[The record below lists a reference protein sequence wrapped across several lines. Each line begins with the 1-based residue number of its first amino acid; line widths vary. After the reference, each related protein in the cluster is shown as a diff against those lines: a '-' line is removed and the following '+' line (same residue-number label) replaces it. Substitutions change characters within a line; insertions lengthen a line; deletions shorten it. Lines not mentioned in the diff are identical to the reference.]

1 MISSYLSI
9 LHTKWLKRH
18 KQLAKFTK
26 IPENFSQ
33 MQNMQIYVAKRTRTL
48 RTNFQSNASL
58 DKWLIACVVT
68 DADRR
73 KCTKKIC
80 KVNAATRKNMIRVK
94 KCAHTE
100 MKNHRAFLLFFLV
113 LLCFGCVSVM
123 HLIFVMASIR
133 TFITSKTSYKWCNC
147 TMHLFSY
154 FAYHSFAYWSF
165 GALGWCWKIL
175 FFGFRWQITLI
186 LVFLFIRIEGC
197 VKKPFKIVHV

>member
-48 RTNFQSNASL
+48 RTNFQSNASV

-100 MKNHRAFLLFFLV
+100 MKNRRAFLLFFS
-113 LLCFGCVSVM
+113 CFALFWVCLGD
-123 HLIFVMASIR
+123 ASHICHGKH
-133 TFITSKTSYKWCNC
+133 THI
-147 TMHLFSY
+147 
-154 FAYHSFAYWSF
+154 YHIENVVQMMQLHNAF
-165 GALGWCWKIL
+165 
-175 FFGFRWQITLI
+175 
-186 LVFLFIRIEGC
+186 VFLFCISFICILIIRGTRVVLEDSFFRFSVTNHLDFGVSLHSNRRLC
-197 VKKPFKIVHV
+197 EEAV